1 MVISLK
7 DAFKLAGVTII
18 SFCAVF
24 VCTFFISY
32 YMDAAAIADKITDP
46 QAQALYDAQM
56 ATATFV
62 SCLCGGFLGLIA
74 VVTLVFYINL
84 YIRRNAYALGLFKAL
99 GYPNARIACAFW
111 VFGLSV
117 LLGAAL
123 GFGCG
128 YAFAPA
134 VYDALTIGALP
145 GIEVSFHPELLVLLV
160 ILPAVVFSA
169 LAVACAFF
177 ALRRPALELMRGKS
191 ERVKAVKRVRA
202 DRERGFLAEV
212 FIKTT
217 FGRKGIAFFVAFA
230 CFCFSAMVQMGAS
243 TLELDTGYMMGAIML
258 IIGVVLAVTVLIM
271 ATTTLVN
278 SNAKNVAMM
287 KTFGYNTRECVFAV
301 LGGFHIY
308 ALIGFAVGTA
318 YQYGLMTLMVNIVF
332 KDVAMMPD
340 YSFNAP
346 VMLITFAAFIV
357 FYEACTFAFGYALS
371 KVPLK
376 AVMLEN

>member
-1 MVISLK
+1 
-7 DAFKLAGVTII
+7 
-18 SFCAVF
+18 
-24 VCTFFISY
+24 
-32 YMDAAAIADKITDP
+32 MDSAAIADKITDP

-74 VVTLVFYINL
+74 VVTLAFYINL

-177 ALRRPALELMRGKS
+177 ALRRPALELMRGKG